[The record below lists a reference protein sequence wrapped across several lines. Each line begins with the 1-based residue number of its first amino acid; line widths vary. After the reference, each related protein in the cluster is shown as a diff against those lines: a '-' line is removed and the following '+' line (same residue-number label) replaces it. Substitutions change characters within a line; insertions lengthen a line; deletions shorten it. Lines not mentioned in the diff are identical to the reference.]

1 MPHMPA
7 PVIEKLYARDWNLT
21 LLLHGTAEFTEE
33 NGRFEKG
40 KRYAF
45 NMFSRDENLKEII
58 EDVALYLGD
67 LGWNEIDVKKTGKV
81 ASDAEIT
88 KPLLQQ
94 AFNYAKENRFSVIT
108 YQDPV
113 DEELKL

>member
-1 MPHMPA
+1 ML
-7 PVIEKLYARDWNLT
+7 V
-21 LLLHGTAEFTEE
+21 LHGTAEFTEE
-33 NGRFEKG
+33 NGPFEKG

-81 ASDAEIT
+81 ASDAELT

-94 AFNYAKENRFSVIT
+94 AFNYAQENRFSVIT